1 MSRRKRQSPP
11 PAFATGTG
19 TWHKH
24 HVILFDDLLNSPA
37 YIALSATAKE
47 AYTILMQ
54 EYKGDYTG
62 PKVICPYSTFQKKG
76 MRSNTLSR
84 ALLQLK
90 TFGFIKIEHGGLERK
105 PSIYHLSS
113 DWQKIQTEE
122 DLKQAEEA
130 FQEEIDRRKLA
141 KEKLKRETEG
151 YGKYISSNESV
162 SCQQEKEEETGYE
175 TDGKEE
181 AAIREQ
187 EAKAFLEQVKKALV
201 ENETIEPPQ

>member
-1 MSRRKRQSPP
+1 MSKKKRRSPP
-11 PAFATGTG
+11 PAFATATG
-19 TWHKH
+19 TWHTH
-24 HVILFDDLLNSPA
+24 YVILFDDLLNSPA
-37 YIALSATAKE
+37 YIALSASAKE

-62 PKVICPYSTFQKKG
+62 PKVTCPYSTFQKKG
-76 MRSNTLSR
+76 MRSNTLSK
-84 ALLQLK
+84 ALLQLE
-90 TFGFIKIEHGGLERK
+90 TYGFVRIEHGGLERK
-105 PSIYHLSS
+105 PNIYHLSS

-130 FQEEIDRRKLA
+130 FQEEINRRKLA
-141 KEKLKRETEG
+141 KEKLERETKG

-175 TDGKEE
+175 TDSKEE